1 MDELYRENILE
12 HFKDPRNNG
21 KLKDADVSHKENNPV
36 CGDEIEISLK
46 FDRKNKNKISE
57 INFQGRGC
65 AVSQA
70 TASILTEEVKGKE
83 IKQIRKIDSDDI
95 IEMIGIPLSPT
106 RLKCAM
112 LSLDTLKNAIQI
124 HEKYLKR

>member
-12 HFKDPRNNG
+12 HFKEPRNHG

-46 FDRKNKNKISE
+46 FDKKNKNKLAE
-57 INFQGRGC
+57 IRFQGRGC

-83 IKQIRKIDSDDI
+83 TKQIQKLDSTDI

-124 HEKYLKR
+124 HEKYLK

>member
-12 HFKDPRNNG
+12 HFKEPRNYG
-21 KLKDADVSHKENNPV
+21 MLKDADVSHKENNPV
-36 CGDEIEISLK
+36 CGDEIEIALK
-46 FDRKNKNKISE
+46 FDKKNKSKLAE
-57 INFQGRGC
+57 IKFQGRGC

-83 IKQIRKIDSDDI
+83 TKQIQKLDSTDI

-124 HEKYLKR
+124 HEKYLK

>member
-12 HFKDPRNNG
+12 HFKEPRNYG
-21 KLKDADVSHKENNPV
+21 KIKDADVYHKENNPV
-36 CGDEIEISLK
+36 CGDEIEIFLK
-46 FDRKNKNKISE
+46 FDKKNKSKISE
-57 INFQGRGC
+57 IKFQGRGC

-70 TASILTEEVKGKE
+70 TASILTEEIKNKE
-83 IKQIRKIDSDDI
+83 LRKIQQLDSTDI
-95 IEMIGIPLSPT
+95 IKMIGIPLSPT

-112 LSLDTLKNAIQI
+112 LSLDTLKNAIKI